1 MSESTLLL
9 HLPELLY
16 QRLQRLSVLSSRP
29 IESVVLQT
37 LNANIPALPD
47 NLPAAMRET
56 LVTLEKLDD
65 NTLWDVAGSMISQT
79 HQEQYSLLLEKQRQ
93 STLTTAEQ
101 TQLEKLYNQ
110 ANEHMLRKAYAN
122 VLLKWRGYQLPTLT
136 ELSC

>member
-1 MSESTLLL
+1 M
-9 HLPELLY
+9 
-16 QRLQRLSVLSSRP
+16 
-29 IESVVLQT
+29 

-79 HQEQYSLLLEKQRQ
+79 HQEQYSFLLEKQRQ

-101 TQLEKLYNQ
+101 TQLEKLYND
-110 ANEHMLRKAYAN
+110 ANEQMLRKAYAN